1 MKSYRLCFLII
12 SFIVTTSINI
22 AWTADVLS
30 KSDNVKNYSSNLP
43 QNSVRSVIKNDQGS
57 CCMDG
62 GILVTNE
69 KRLPKIAPSLTFKKK
84 PANIPLPPGPDDG
97 EVRDSGHPD
106 LLLTLSIELPEQDGS
121 WISPKATINVT
132 NIGDQATS
140 AQTTVDLYLTD
151 HPNLYYNRWLIQ
163 FWSKMVPILGPNMT
177 HSISQTFNISKTWTP
192 PGTQTSHTILPGTFR
207 LISRLNTELLALGE
221 EEGGGANED
230 EIIFEYSG
238 QTGFYDL
245 KMLGAKLTS
254 DNRLK
259 LYLRNLGAT
268 ISEQKY
274 TQMYVAV
281 SIDGGAFKRLNL
293 PTVDPQGSLRFKES
307 PSDFF
312 LPPFKA
318 FNFIWPLPAEAGDDG
333 LAPFVSGA
341 RHQIKARVGL
351 HAYNNNVHFSYDS
364 RPGNNERVT
373 YVGGT
378 PDLVV
383 CFKKINLSKTARYS
397 YYPPRIKNIG
407 NAASGPANLRF
418 WIEDKGVE
426 NYTVPSLPAG
436 GEHSIQRKV
445 WWFQKGVRRFTLMV
459 DNNTEVEEGDGELNN
474 TIAGLIC
481 VSAAGWNTFDSQGCV
496 NSETLCSDAPGM
508 AEP

>member
-1 MKSYRLCFLII
+1 MKSYRLYFLII
-12 SFIVTTSINI
+12 IFIVTISINI
-22 AWTADVLS
+22 AWTADAPS
-30 KSDNVKNYSSNLP
+30 KPDNVKNYSSNLP
-43 QNSVRSVIKNDQGS
+43 QNTVRPVIKIDRGS

-62 GILVTNE
+62 DIIVTNE
-69 KRLPKIAPSLTFKKK
+69 TQPPKIAPTLAFKKK
-84 PANIPLPPGPDDG
+84 PGNIPLSPMPNDR
-97 EVRDSGHPD
+97 EFRDSGHPD

-121 WISPKATINVT
+121 WIIPTATINVT
-132 NIGDQATS
+132 NIGNQATS
-140 AQTTVDLYLTD
+140 AETTVDLHLYD
-151 HPNLYYNRWLIQ
+151 HPNLYYNRKLIQ

-177 HSISQTFNISKTWTP
+177 HSISETFNISKTWTP

-207 LISRLNTELLALGE
+207 LISRLNTELLAPDE
-221 EEGGGANED
+221 EAGDGANVD

-245 KMLGAKLTS
+245 KMLGAKLTG

-259 LYLRNLGAT
+259 LSLKNLGAS

-274 TQMYVAV
+274 AQMYVAV
-281 SIDGGAFKRLNL
+281 SVDGGAFKRLNL
-293 PTVDPQGSLRFKES
+293 PTVDPQGSLRFKAG

-312 LPPFKA
+312 LPP

-333 LAPFVSGA
+333 LATFVSGA
-341 RHQIKARVGL
+341 RHQITARVGL
-351 HAYNNNVHFSYDS
+351 HGYNNNVHFSYDS
-364 RPGNNERVT
+364 HPGNNERVS

-383 CFKKINLSKTARYS
+383 CFKKINLSKTASYS

-407 NAASGPANLRF
+407 NAPSGPANLRF

-459 DNNTEVEEGDGELNN
+459 DNNTEVEEGEGESNN

-481 VSAAGWNTFDSQGCV
+481 VSALGIHSYDRQGCV
-496 NSETLCSDAPGM
+496 PSETLCSDAPGM